1 MKGIHAFW
9 YYISTFYKRLK
20 SFPMNLKFKSF
31 LFGVYFIASINFD
44 ASNEILFA
52 LYKGKKYTE
61 FIFVDIPK

>member
-1 MKGIHAFW
+1 
-9 YYISTFYKRLK
+9 
-20 SFPMNLKFKSF
+20 MNLKFKSF

-61 FIFVDIPK
+61 FIFVDIPI